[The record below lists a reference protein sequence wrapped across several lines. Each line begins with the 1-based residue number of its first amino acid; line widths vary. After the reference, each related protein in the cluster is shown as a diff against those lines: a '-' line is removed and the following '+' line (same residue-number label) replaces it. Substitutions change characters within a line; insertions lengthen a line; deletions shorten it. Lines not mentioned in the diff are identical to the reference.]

1 MLRIVAYCVII
12 KEIGGNFMRLN
23 IVKSKNAQSLY
34 VIRSVYENGHRSTK
48 IVEKLGTYAE
58 LSKKLNG
65 QDPIVWAKAYIA
77 GLNEKEKAGK
87 REIQVSFSPARL
99 MDSNKQILFNGG
111 YLFLQA
117 VYYALRLDDI
127 TKKIAKKHKF
137 SFDLNAILA
146 NLLYSRILFPA
157 SKLATMQIVKNF
169 LEQPSFELQ
178 HVYRA
183 LGVIAQE
190 SNLIQSELYKNSLQ
204 LAQRNTHVLYYDC
217 TNFFFEIEQEEGL
230 RQYGISKEHRPNPI
244 VQMGLFMDGDGIP
257 LAFNI
262 SPGNTNE
269 QVTLTPLEERLLQDF
284 KLSRLVV
291 CTDAGLA
298 SAANRK
304 FNDKK
309 DRAFITTQ
317 SIKKLKKSLQEWALD
332 KTGWH
337 IPGEKGVFDI
347 SKLDTDDATAEA
359 YKTTTFYKERWIN
372 ENGLEQ
378 RMVVTFSVKYRN
390 YQRAVR
396 QSQIDRAVNAVEK
409 NPQKIGKTS
418 QNDYKRFIS
427 KKSITPDGEI
437 AKKNIYAIDAERI
450 AKEESFDGYYA
461 ICTNLEDDAM
471 QIIQLNHQRWE
482 IEESFRI
489 MKSEF
494 RSRPVFLSR
503 EDRIRAHFT
512 TCFLALTL
520 YRFLELKLDK
530 AFSCH
535 RILNGLR
542 NMNFYKIRS
551 EGYIPAYVFD
561 DFMETLHEKF
571 PLKTN
576 LQIIP
581 NPEMKNI
588 FRNSKNGKTLLQ
600 K

>member
-1 MLRIVAYCVII
+1 
-12 KEIGGNFMRLN
+12 MRLN

-146 NLLYSRILFPA
+146 NLLCSSILFPA

-190 SNLIQSELYKNSLQ
+190 SDLIQSELYKNSLQ

-337 IPGEKGVFDI
+337 IPGEKGAFDI
-347 SKLDTDDATAEA
+347 SKLDTDDAAAEA